1 MTFRITIFSQE
12 VEDFVMEAKIDAE
25 AKFSELHKL
34 ILDTCN
40 YQDTNNHGFLIC
52 DDEF

>member
-25 AKFSELHKL
+25 AKFAELQPYTKNL
-34 ILDTCN
+34 QLSG
-40 YQDTNNHGFLIC
+40 HGKPRIPHL
-52 DDEF
+52 